1 MRTGVL
7 QEDCWW
13 PCGVRTNPLV
23 NVRALMWRGMTLGEV
38 YPSGTGG
45 DNPAEKLNMYQGVI
59 FMFCIG
65 LRTVFYKKK
74 PESFTSMI
82 NLYLSENLVIWCD
95 IYKQKRY
102 FNLSLF
108 NLQPPR
114 SVIRSTSASTFN
126 IKTSIFRNKDYV

>member
-1 MRTGVL
+1 
-7 QEDCWW
+7 
-13 PCGVRTNPLV
+13 
-23 NVRALMWRGMTLGEV
+23 
-38 YPSGTGG
+38 
-45 DNPAEKLNMYQGVI
+45 
-59 FMFCIG
+59 MFCIG
-65 LRTVFYKKK
+65 LWTVFYKKK
-74 PESFTSMI
+74 PESFIPLI

>member
-1 MRTGVL
+1 
-7 QEDCWW
+7 
-13 PCGVRTNPLV
+13 
-23 NVRALMWRGMTLGEV
+23 
-38 YPSGTGG
+38 
-45 DNPAEKLNMYQGVI
+45 MYQGVI

-74 PESFTSMI
+74 PESFIPLI

-95 IYKQKRY
+95 IYKKKRY

-114 SVIRSTSASTFN
+114 SVIRSTFASTFN
-126 IKTSIFRNKDYV
+126 IKTSIFRNKDYVWKLIWKFKINSWETKTWYQEVFYPTVLWADRSRFYFGFFEKLSSLNQCKT